1 MIYSERTGRTAA
13 VINETGDVEK
23 LNRIPFMQGSFN
35 ELWLQELLEENPTLI
50 PSGEVNGEYA
60 PLVCIGRE
68 VSVGSGDMQGYID
81 NLYITPGGCIVVVET
96 KLFRNQESRR
106 TVVAQII
113 DYAKELQKW
122 DCTKLNAVASD
133 YTYRKTGQAFRIIDL
148 MAKHGYCTLSD
159 EARLNDSINRNLSSA
174 SFLLMIIGDGIRT
187 GVQQLADFLN
197 DNASMSFNLALAE
210 MEVYRNGNS
219 TIVIPNLVTK
229 TTVIERSV
237 SCHSLNSL
245 AYQDEPKKA
254 YARKPILSRREFV
267 NAFTDNGGY
276 DPDAITEFISDL
288 EAVNGLSVEI
298 APTELTIRFNPEGDK
313 TYPLLTFG
321 IAQNKSEIWLVPGRI
336 KQALDNHGIFPFEAD
351 DFLNFYKQFVDRS
364 RCKTEPYE
372 YEAGFYYAKVDDV
385 LRYTQDFITAAEE
398 FAVAISEK

>member
-1 MIYSERTGRTAA
+1 MIYSERTGRSAA
-13 VINETGDVEK
+13 IIDENGSVSK

-35 ELWLQELLEENPTLI
+35 EAWLQELLEDNPTLI

-68 VSVGSGDMQGYID
+68 VPVGSGDMQGYID
-81 NLYITPGGCIVVVET
+81 NLYITPSGNIVVVET

-122 DCTKLNAVASD
+122 DCAKLNAVAKD
-133 YTYRKTGQAFRIIDL
+133 YTYKKTGQSFKIIDL
-148 MAKHGYCTLSD
+148 MAKHGYLRLSD
-159 EARLNDSINRNLSSA
+159 EARLNDSINRNLQSA
-174 SFLLMIIGDGIRT
+174 SFLLMIVGDGIRT

-197 DNASMSFNLALAE
+197 DNARMSFNLALAE
-210 MEVYRNGNS
+210 MEVYQNGS
-219 TIVIPNLVTK
+219 DTIVIPNLVTK
-229 TTVIERSV
+229 TTVIERTV
-237 SCHSLNSL
+237 SGFGMSS
-245 AYQDEPKKA
+245 YQPVSEEPKRP
-254 YARKPILSRREFV
+254 YARKPVLSRREFISTF
-267 NAFTDNGGY
+267 ADNGGY

-288 EAVNGLSVEI
+288 EAINGLTVKI
-298 APTELTIRFNPEGDK
+298 APTELTICFSPGTDA

-321 IAQNKSEIWLVPGRI
+321 IAQNKADIWLMPGRI
-336 KQALDNHGIFPFEAD
+336 KQSLEKHGVFPFEAD
-351 DFLNFYKQFVDRS
+351 DFLNFYKQFVDLS

-385 LRYTQDFITAAEE
+385 FRYTQDFISAAEE
-398 FAVAISEK
+398 FAVAISK

>member
-1 MIYSERTGRTAA
+1 MIYSERTGRSAA
-13 VINETGDVEK
+13 IIDENGSVSK

-35 ELWLQELLEENPTLI
+35 EAWLQELLEDNPTLI

-68 VSVGSGDMQGYID
+68 VPVGSGDMQGYID
-81 NLYITPGGCIVVVET
+81 NLYITPSGCVVVVET

-122 DCTKLNAVASD
+122 DCSKLDAVARD
-133 YTYRKTGQAFRIIDL
+133 YTYRKTGQSFKIIDL
-148 MAKHGYCTLSD
+148 MAKHGYLSLSD
-159 EARLNDSINRNLSSA
+159 EARLNDSINRNLQSA
-174 SFLLMIIGDGIRT
+174 SFLLMIVGDGIRT

-197 DNASMSFNLALAE
+197 DNARMSFNLALAE
-210 MEVYRNGNS
+210 MEVYQNGS
-219 TIVIPNLVTK
+219 ETIVIPNLVTK
-229 TTVIERSV
+229 TTVIERTV
-237 SCHSLNSL
+237 SSFGMS
-245 AYQDEPKKA
+245 AYQPVAEEPKRP
-254 YARKPILSRREFV
+254 YARKPVLSRREFI
-267 NAFTDNGGY
+267 NAFADNGGY

-288 EAVNGLSVEI
+288 EAINGLTVKI
-298 APTELTIRFNPEGDK
+298 APTELTICFCPGADA

-321 IAQNKSEIWLVPGRI
+321 IAQNKADIWLMPGRI
-336 KQALDNHGIFPFEAD
+336 KQSLEKHGVFPFEAD
-351 DFLNFYKQFVDRS
+351 DFLNFYKQFVDLS

-385 LRYTQDFITAAEE
+385 LRYTQDFISAAEE
-398 FAVAISEK
+398 FAVTISK

>member
-13 VINETGDVEK
+13 IMDESGSVSK

-35 ELWLQELLEENPTLI
+35 EAWLQELLEDNPMLI

-60 PLVCIGRE
+60 PLICIGRE
-68 VSVGSGDMQGYID
+68 VTVGSGEMQGCID
-81 NLYITPGGCIVVVET
+81 NLYITPSGSIVVVET

-122 DCTKLNAVASD
+122 DSSKLNAVVQN
-133 YTYRKTGQAFRIIDL
+133 YTYRKLGQGFKIIDL
-148 MAKHGYCTLSD
+148 MAKHGYLSLSD
-159 EARLNDSINRNLSSA
+159 EARLNDRINRNLKSA

-197 DNASMSFNLALAE
+197 DNVSMSFNLALAE
-210 MEVYRNGNS
+210 MEVYQRGAD

-237 SCHSLNSL
+237 SGDGINKHRP
-245 AYQDEPKKA
+245 QTEETKGQ
-254 YARKPILSRREFV
+254 YARKPVLSRREFI
-267 NAFTDNGGY
+267 NIFADNGGY
-276 DPDAITEFISDL
+276 DPDNITEFISDL
-288 EAVNGLSVEI
+288 EAINGLTVKI
-298 APTELTIRFNPEGDK
+298 APTELTVNFSPEKD
-313 TYPLLTFG
+313 TMYPLLTFG
-321 IAQNKSEIWLVPGRI
+321 IAQNKADIWVMPGRI
-336 KQALDNHGIFPFEAD
+336 KQALDKHGVFSFEAD
-351 DFLNFYKQFVDRS
+351 DFLNFYKQFVDLS

-372 YEAGFYYAKVDDV
+372 YEAGFYYADIDKV
-385 LRYTQDFITAAEE
+385 LRFTQDFISAAEE
-398 FAVAISEK
+398 FAVSISK

>member
-1 MIYSERTGRTAA
+1 MIYSERTGRSAA
-13 VINETGDVEK
+13 IIDENGSVSK

-35 ELWLQELLEENPTLI
+35 EAWLQELLEDNPTLI

-68 VSVGSGDMQGYID
+68 VPVGSGDMQGYID
-81 NLYITPGGCIVVVET
+81 NLYITPSGCVVVVET

-122 DCTKLNAVASD
+122 DCSKLDAVARD
-133 YTYRKTGQAFRIIDL
+133 YTYRKTGQSFKIIDL
-148 MAKHGYCTLSD
+148 MAKHGYLSLSD
-159 EARLNDSINRNLSSA
+159 EARLNDSINRNLQSA
-174 SFLLMIIGDGIRT
+174 SFLLMIVGDGIRT

-197 DNASMSFNLALAE
+197 DNARMSFNLALAE
-210 MEVYRNGNS
+210 MEVYQNGS
-219 TIVIPNLVTK
+219 ETIVIPNLVTK
-229 TTVIERSV
+229 TTVIERTV
-237 SCHSLNSL
+237 SGFGMS
-245 AYQDEPKKA
+245 AYQPVAEESKRP
-254 YARKPILSRREFV
+254 YARKPVLSRREFI
-267 NAFTDNGGY
+267 NTFADNGGY

-288 EAVNGLSVEI
+288 EAINGLTVKI
-298 APTELTIRFNPEGDK
+298 APTELTICFCPGADA

-321 IAQNKSEIWLVPGRI
+321 IAQNKADIWLMPGRI
-336 KQALDNHGIFPFEAD
+336 KQSLEKHGVFPFEAD
-351 DFLNFYKQFVDRS
+351 DFLNFYKQFVDLS

-385 LRYTQDFITAAEE
+385 LRYTQDFISAAEE
-398 FAVAISEK
+398 FAVAISK